1 MEGVWKECGRSVRSV
16 EGGEG
21 VWKKRR
27 RSVEGGEGVEEV
39 EEVEQV
45 DEVDEV
51 DVHGKYYAPYP
62 LLCTPT
68 PADDFVIRNAPHHC
82 LQPQHHGSNQ
92 CFGVFCRV
100 VRHCV
105 CKVKG
110 VNKGVKGEQRCE
122 R

>member
-1 MEGVWKECGRSVRSV
+1 M
-16 EGGEG
+16 
-21 VWKKRR
+21 
-27 RSVEGGEGVEEV
+27 
-39 EEVEQV
+39 EEVEQ
-45 DEVDEV
+45 VDEV

-100 VRHCV
+100 VRHRV

-110 VNKGVKGEQRCE
+110 VNKGVKGEQGKVKGE
-122 R
+122 QGKVNKEEKQKTEE